1 VSLER
6 NVRLGMDAWCVVE
19 VEEEG
24 PLSPRLAVVGTFGIP
39 VSLEGLGVC
48 HFWAWSCRIDELVMD
63 LNYRMGP
70 CGKVSRELRSCNGD
84 LQN

>member
-1 VSLER
+1 
-6 NVRLGMDAWCVVE
+6 MDARCVVE

-24 PLSPRLAVVGTFGIP
+24 PLYPHLAVVGTFCIP
-39 VSLEGLGVC
+39 VSLAGLGVC
-48 HFWAWSCRIDELVMD
+48 HFGAWSCRIGELVMD

-70 CGKVSRELRSCNGD
+70 CGTVSRELRSCNGD